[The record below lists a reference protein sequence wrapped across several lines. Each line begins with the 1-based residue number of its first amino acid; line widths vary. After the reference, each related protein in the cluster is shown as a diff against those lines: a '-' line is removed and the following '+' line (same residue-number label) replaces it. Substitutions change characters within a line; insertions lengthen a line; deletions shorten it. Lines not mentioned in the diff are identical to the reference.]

1 MCLGV
6 GSGDDRSGRAG
17 CLRIPELARACDRVE
32 TSTEKRNLAT
42 HPTVVRGDHYFRV
55 RQQMT
60 TPRLVLAAIVL
71 LVAGARA
78 APPEN
83 ADPALSPWFQSLA
96 VPGTGISCCSIAD
109 CRPTD
114 YRTVGD
120 HYEALIE
127 DKWVAIPPRKV
138 LQRTDNPVG
147 RAVVCW
153 TPERGVMC
161 FVRGTET

>member
-1 MCLGV
+1 MAAHRL
-6 GSGDDRSGRAG
+6 
-17 CLRIPELARACDRVE
+17 LLLILLF
-32 TSTEKRNLAT
+32 LAT
-42 HPTVVRGDHYFRV
+42 G
-55 RQQMT
+55 
-60 TPRLVLAAIVL
+60 
-71 LVAGARA
+71 AGA

-83 ADPALSPWFQSLA
+83 ADRALSPWFQSLA

-109 CRPTD
+109 CRPVD
-114 YRTVGD
+114 YRTVDD

-127 DKWVAIPPRKV
+127 DKWVVIPPRKV
-138 LQRTDNPVG
+138 LDRTDNPVG